1 MIRIAILLII
11 SLCCLGVSDAQ
22 AQKHPIDIKLED
34 CLEENYS
41 TSGMMDC
48 TSEALIAWGE
58 ELDKNYKQI
67 QSILSDEGKTAMK
80 DSQQKWEE
88 FKTKEFALID
98 AMYMTVTKKTGG
110 GTMYKL
116 IGVNQKLQVIKNRA
130 LEIKG
135 HYNYITSQGR

>member
-1 MIRIAILLII
+1 MIRLTILLII
-11 SLCCLGVSDAQ
+11 TLCCLGIGEAQ

-48 TSEALIAWGE
+48 TNEALTAWE
-58 ELDKNYKQI
+58 SELDKNYKQI
-67 QSILSDEGKTAMK
+67 QSVLGDAGKTAMK
-80 DSQQKWEE
+80 DSQKKWEE
-88 FKTKEFALID
+88 FKTKEFAMID
-98 AMYMTVTKKTGG
+98 AMYMTVVKKTGG

-116 IGVNQKLQVIKNRA
+116 IGINQKLQVIKNRA